1 MPWEAA
7 TAALC
12 RGRIVVRMVLVV
24 IVIDGRAILGGLLVT
39 PDAGGRNVGLA
50 GRGDFK
56 VSCGPGPRA
65 GEVVERI
72 YTTGIADCV
81 QA

>member
-1 MPWEAA
+1 M
-7 TAALC
+7 
-12 RGRIVVRMVLVV
+12 VRMVLVI
-24 IVIDGRAILGGLLVT
+24 IVIDGRAILGGLFVT

-50 GRGDFK
+50 GGSDFK
-56 VSCGPGPRA
+56 VSGSPGPRA

-72 YTTGIADCV
+72 YTAGIADCV